1 MGSTENFFSLTQYQE
16 KAGEYI
22 VKEKEDIVCGEK
34 ESSCLSQFFGMRQKE
49 RKIEGKNKK
58 TLKNF

>member
-34 ESSCLSQFFGMRQKE
+34 RVCVYLSFLGCDREKE
-49 RKIEGKNKK
+49 RLRGKIKK
-58 TLKNF
+58 H